1 MRIAA
6 GDGAQLFV
14 ADEGPRDAP
23 AVVLLHSI
31 GCGHGMWA
39 PQLPSL
45 ASWRVIRPDIRG
57 HGHSDAPDSDYPLD
71 RLAADVEDVL
81 AALGVERAVVCGLS
95 LGGAVAQ
102 ALALRAPARVA
113 GLVLANT
120 AARIGSAE
128 AWEQRAAAVR
138 AEGLAAIA
146 GMAMGRFFSDAFRAA
161 RPDVVD
167 GFRDAL
173 LATSAVGYAGCC
185 AALRD
190 ADLTGDVGRIA
201 APTLVIGGALDVS
214 TPPAQTRA
222 LAGAIPGAVHLEL
235 DAAHLSNI
243 EQPQAFAAALVQ
255 HLESC

>member
-1 MRIAA
+1 
-6 GDGAQLFV
+6 
-14 ADEGPRDAP
+14 
-23 AVVLLHSI
+23 
-31 GCGHGMWA
+31 
-39 PQLPSL
+39 
-45 ASWRVIRPDIRG
+45 
-57 HGHSDAPDSDYPLD
+57 
-71 RLAADVEDVL
+71 
-81 AALGVERAVVCGLS
+81 
-95 LGGAVAQ
+95 
-102 ALALRAPARVA
+102 
-113 GLVLANT
+113 
-120 AARIGSAE
+120 
-128 AWEQRAAAVR
+128 AAAVR